1 MNFKPV
7 YVLHFVLILFS
18 STCRAQQAKKDTASP
33 APQEA
38 TCFADSDAS
47 RSLLTIKCQGMTK
60 EQADR
65 LSPVTNI
72 LGIMN
77 KLLENK
83 LDPDWV
89 AAKLQEIQKTGKP
102 PLVGKTYFCDGMWQA
117 GNSKSDNIL
126 DTKTGGNDS
135 AFLAMIAQLK
145 SKRYRDLLQTC
156 LYNLALTP
164 DWLTP
169 RLFCGLAYANLNE
182 KEKAE
187 TMLSQ
192 FEAKSGPSYDDPA
205 CHDMTVLLRYLVNR
219 AP

>member
-1 MNFKPV
+1 MNFRPV
-7 YVLHFVLILFS
+7 YLLHFVLFLFS
-18 STCRAQQAKKDTASP
+18 FTCRAQQAKKDTESP

-47 RSLLTIKCQGMTK
+47 RSVLTIKCQGMTK

-65 LSPVTNI
+65 LSPVTDI
-72 LGIMN
+72 LVIMN

-102 PLVGKTYFCDGMWQA
+102 PLVGKTYFCDGMWRA
-117 GNSKSDNIL
+117 GTPKSDNIL

-135 AFLAMIAQLK
+135 AFLAMIAQLNN
-145 SKRYRDLLQTC
+145 KRFQDLLQTC
-156 LYNLALTP
+156 LSNLASTP

-182 KEKAE
+182 KEKAK
-187 TMLSQ
+187 TMLNQ
-192 FEAKSGPSYDDPA
+192 YEAKNGPSYDVPA
-205 CHDMTVLLRYLVNR
+205 CHDMTVLLRYLINR
-219 AP
+219 TP